1 MRYLI
6 TLLTLVFI
14 TFACKKK
21 DAPEFDRKAMLSDM
35 QAKVISP
42 AYINLSSKMG
52 SFNSTLST
60 FLASP
65 SLDNLTNAR
74 TAFLTTYLAYQHVS
88 CFDFG
93 PALDYGLNASLN
105 TYPTD
110 TVKIK
115 ANISSGTYTLGAAEN
130 IAAIGLPA
138 LDYLLFSGSDL
149 AVINRF
155 TTDENAAATQIY
167 CTAIIEKMKS
177 ETEAVVNSWETGYA
191 ATFKAADGTDVGS
204 SLSLLY
210 NGFVKDLELLKNAKI
225 GIPSGQ
231 FSGGEPLPAYVE
243 AYYSGKSQLL
253 ALENTSA
260 LKTVFKGADGIGF
273 DDYLNFIEQE
283 NSLPVNAI
291 TIENQFDLCYAKITA
306 LGDPFSADIPVN
318 FSGFSTTF
326 QELKKLVAY
335 AKTDLSS
342 ALGILI
348 TFSDTDGD

>member
-1 MRYLI
+1 MRHSI
-6 TLLTLVFI
+6 TLLLLVF
-14 TFACKKK
+14 TAFACKKK

-42 AYINLSSKMG
+42 AYANLSLEMESLNG
-52 SFNSTLST
+52 ALST

-65 SLDNLTNAR
+65 SFENLTGAR
-74 TAFLTTYLAYQHVS
+74 ATFLATYLAFQDVS

-149 AVINRF
+149 DVINRF
-155 TTDENAAATQIY
+155 TTDDNAAATQTY
-167 CTAIIEKMKS
+167 CTALMEKMKS
-177 ETEAVVNSWETGYA
+177 ETDAVFNSWETGYA

-231 FSGGEPLPAYVE
+231 FSGGEALPAYVE

-253 ALENTSA
+253 ALQNTSA
-260 LKTVFKGADGIGF
+260 LKTVFTGADGIGF

-283 NSLPVNAI
+283 SSLPVNAA
-291 TIENQFDLCYAKITA
+291 TIQNQFDLCYSKIA
-306 LGDPFSADIPVN
+306 ELGDPFSTDIPVN
-318 FSGFSTTF
+318 FSGFSSTF

-335 AKTDLSS
+335 AKTDISS